1 MKGDVMSSIFVSHIN
16 GSGFRL
22 LLLAVCGITLIVSS
36 LVPVQLL
43 AQQEKGAGV
52 VLSGEASAKDVG
64 LPIYPGSR
72 RHKDKDEG
80 SAGANFALW
89 GGCSG
94 GKLVV
99 LKMESDDSLERVAE
113 FYKKALAKYGRVLD
127 CSHPAP
133 ADTDSSKADS
143 KALTC
148 GDDKPEKGGVLLKAG
163 TKEKQHLAAVQP
175 NGSGSL
181 YQLVYLADWGGSEK
195 K

>member
-1 MKGDVMSSIFVSHIN
+1 MSFTGLLSETN
-16 GSGFRL
+16 RRPLRL
-22 LLLAVCGITLIVSS
+22 LLLAACGITLIPGC
-36 LVPVQLL
+36 LRPVLGL
-43 AQQEKGAGV
+43 ARQEKGAGV

-64 LPIYPGSR
+64 LPVYPGSR
-72 RHKDKDEG
+72 RHKDKEDD
-80 SAGANFALW
+80 SAGANLGFW
-89 GGCSG
+89 GGGSG
-94 GKLVV
+94 FKLVV
-99 LKMESDDSLERVAE
+99 LKMESDDSLEKVSD
-113 FYKKALAKYGRVLD
+113 FYRKALAKYGKVLD

-133 ADTDSSKADS
+133 TDADASKADS

-148 GDDKPEKGGVLLKAG
+148 GDDKPEKGSLLFKAG

>member
-1 MKGDVMSSIFVSHIN
+1 MSSIFDSSLN

-22 LLLAVCGITLIVSS
+22 LLLAVCGSTVIVSC
-36 LVPVQLL
+36 LVPVHVL

-52 VLSGEASAKDVG
+52 VLNGEASAKDVG

-72 RHKDKDEG
+72 RHKDKDED

-89 GGCSG
+89 GGGSG
-94 GKLVV
+94 TKLVV
-99 LKMESDDSLERVAE
+99 LKMESDDSLERVAD

-133 ADTDSSKADS
+133 ADADSSKADS

-175 NGSGSL
+175 IGSGSL
-181 YQLVYLADWGGSEK
+181 YQLVYLAAWSNSEK